1 MSSKS
6 LNPSGAAAKADT
18 GLLLTAIKQIEATR
32 SKKLVPKLNVMIA
45 ACGMLRDFEVFRQI
59 NEGIVKN
66 FGELKLEG
74 VLLLPDKIS
83 AVPDTPIIRKAIED
97 GLIIPIPG

>member
-1 MSSKS
+1 MINKKKIITVSD
-6 LNPSGAAAKADT
+6 N
-18 GLLLTAIKQIEATR
+18 LTPA
-32 SKKLVPKLNVMIA
+32 PKLNVMIA
-45 ACGMLRDFEVFRQI
+45 ACGLLRDFEVFRQI

-66 FGELKLEG
+66 FGELTLEG

-83 AVPDTPIIRKAIED
+83 AVPDTPLIRKAIED